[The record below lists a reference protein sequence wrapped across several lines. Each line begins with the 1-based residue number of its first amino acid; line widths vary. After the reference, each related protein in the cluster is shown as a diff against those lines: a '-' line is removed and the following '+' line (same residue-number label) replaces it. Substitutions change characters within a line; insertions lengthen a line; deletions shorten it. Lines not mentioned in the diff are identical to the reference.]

1 MPFGKRLVAGN
12 SPTFEYNI
20 QCEQQRIIKIIT
32 MGWYQT
38 QRHRFQRQQLHKR
51 YLFVYDDNSQNTMMI
66 I

>member
-20 QCEQQRIIKIIT
+20 QHEQQRIIKIIT
-32 MGWYQT
+32 MDWYQT
-38 QRHRFQRQQLHKR
+38 QLHRFEHQQLHKC
-51 YLFVYDDNSQNTMMI
+51 YLFVYYDNSQNTMKI